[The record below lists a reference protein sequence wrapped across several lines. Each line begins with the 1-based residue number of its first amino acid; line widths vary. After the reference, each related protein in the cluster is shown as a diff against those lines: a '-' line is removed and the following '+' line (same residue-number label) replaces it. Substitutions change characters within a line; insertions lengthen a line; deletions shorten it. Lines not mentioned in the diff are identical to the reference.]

1 MSLLNSASPWSSS
14 VSTNKRTSTM
24 RDTIKKLNSP
34 HTHAP
39 NTETSEVE
47 KDREYFQNLSPST
60 IEESQTVQE
69 ERNTRI
75 NDLLNK
81 MPSSS
86 FENDGNKLSSFNPP
100 PRPEINQKKPSIVEN
115 GVPPIPTNEAVSP
128 YDLLPPRVQQSI
140 ASASAHRGGP
150 AGNFTSNDK
159 GLGAYSNYKAIY
171 NGAITPVGTTKPYY
185 ANMGISSSGSGN
197 NKLMEKINYM
207 IHLLEEQQG
216 ERTNNVTE
224 ELILYTFLGVFIIY
238 IVDSF
243 ARAGKY
249 VR

>member
-1 MSLLNSASPWSSS
+1 
-14 VSTNKRTSTM
+14 M

-34 HTHAP
+34 
-39 NTETSEVE
+39 NTNAAVSETSNVE
-47 KDREYFQNLSPST
+47 QDREYFQNLSPST

-69 ERNTRI
+69 ERTNRI

-86 FENDGNKLSSFNPP
+86 FENDGSKLSSFNPP

-115 GVPPIPTNEAVSP
+115 GVPTVSTNEGVSP
-128 YDLLPPRVQQSI
+128 YDLLPPRIKQSI
-140 ASASAHRGGP
+140 ATASAQRGGP
-150 AGNFTSNDK
+150 VGNFTSNDR
-159 GLGAYSNYKAIY
+159 GLGVYSNYKSIY
-171 NGAITPVGTTKPYY
+171 NGEITPVSTTKPYY
-185 ANMGISSSGSGN
+185 ANMGISSSSGGN
-197 NKLMEKINYM
+197 DKLMEKINYM